1 MAALVQPRVRVNIEN
16 LIPGKNY
23 VIEDDRGNC
32 VLGENFTRLYS
43 YNQLGDL
50 EIDFQGLERLGIPR
64 ADIVKFADE
73 FMTQLSG
80 YDYAPDSKIAHFN
93 HVTAIKG
100 SRLPIT
106 KSRVFGSLYKFY
118 DPNPEDTPSHKLI
131 FDVTVPT
138 RDGPKKIEVSLN
150 IADITGDP
158 QEFIRGNMDLVM
170 KQVAEKLKTANG
182 GKKYKSRKYK
192 SKKYKSRRV

>member
-1 MAALVQPRVRVNIEN
+1 MAALVQPRVLVSIEN
-16 LIPGKNY
+16 LVPGKNY

-43 YNQLGDL
+43 YPELGDL
-50 EIDFQGLERLGIPR
+50 EIDVPGLRRLGLPLNP
-64 ADIVKFADE
+64 DL
-73 FMTQLSG
+73 MTNLSG
-80 YDYAPDSKIAHFN
+80 LDYAPDSKIAHFN

-106 KSRVFGSLYKFY
+106 KSRVFGSLYNFY
-118 DPNPEDTPSHKLI
+118 EPNPEDTPSHKLI

-192 SKKYKSRRV
+192 SRKYKSRRV